1 MLVFKIHKDLVLWL
15 LYKRNYKQIYKQNSG
30 AKKKY
35 EDGKTHALI

>member
-30 AKKKY
+30 AKKKHM
-35 EDGKTHALI
+35 KTERPMH